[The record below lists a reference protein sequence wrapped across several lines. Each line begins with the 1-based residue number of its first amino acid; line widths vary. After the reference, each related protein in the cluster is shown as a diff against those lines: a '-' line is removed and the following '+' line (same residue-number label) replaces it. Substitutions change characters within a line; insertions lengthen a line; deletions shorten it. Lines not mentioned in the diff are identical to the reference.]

1 MRAGVAE
8 VLDTLVENEID
19 LDCMALFTDE
29 DFEDVG
35 ISGDVRAR
43 IRAQFDLGG
52 AGEEGGTTVNPV
64 AAADPVTPHRSAA
77 SAVRLGSSSLGPA
90 AAPLSHAATSD
101 ATEPG
106 VAVQPPSTGEE
117 DAELAALRSF
127 CMRAGVAE
135 VLDTLVENEID
146 LDCMALFTD
155 EDFEDVGISGDVRA
169 RIRAQFDLGDGGAAG
184 DGIVGGGAA
193 AAAAAAKPPDPLTP
207 ARSSSPTGG
216 TVAGGAVASCAL
228 PLPSTPDVQPSVQ
241 ADAAGMTGHILWYD
255 ASKRFGY
262 IKVAGR
268 KDVFVHKDAVVQS
281 GMQEE
286 KLVKGALVEFDTETR
301 KGKEIAVRLR
311 PASTPARRDK
321 AGHKARRKDAREAA
335 ALSAAPAPAAAAV
348 AAAGGGGGGGGAAVS
363 TLCARRLGQAVENY
377 RRNDACA
384 AIQQI
389 LAQVRALP
397 PPLLCVCVDGGPEH
411 KMALVGGERS

>member
-19 LDCMALFTDE
+19 LDCMALFTDD

-52 AGEEGGTTVNPV
+52 AGEERGTTVNSV
-64 AAADPVTPHRSAA
+64 AAANSVTPHRSAA
-77 SAVRLGSSSLGPA
+77 SATRLGSSPLGPA

-106 VAVQPPSTGEE
+106 AAVQPPSTAEE

-127 CMRAGVAE
+127 CVRAGVAE

-155 EDFEDVGISGDVRA
+155 DDFEDVGISGDVRA
-169 RIRAQFDLGDGGAAG
+169 RIRAQFDLGGGGGAAG
-184 DGIVGGGAA
+184 DGIAGGGAA
-193 AAAAAAKPPDPLTP
+193 AAAAAAEPPDPLTP

-216 TVAGGAVASCAL
+216 AVAGGAVASCAS
-228 PLPSTPDVQPSVQ
+228 PLPGTPDVQPSAQ

-255 ASKRFGY
+255 TSKRFGY

-311 PASTPARRDK
+311 PSSTPVRRDK

-335 ALSAAPAPAAAAV
+335 AHSAAPAPAAAAV

-363 TLCARRLGQAVENY
+363 TLCARRLSQAVENY

-389 LAQVRALP
+389 LAQVRAP
-397 PPLLCVCVDGGPEH
+397 PPPSPLLCVC
-411 KMALVGGERS
+411 